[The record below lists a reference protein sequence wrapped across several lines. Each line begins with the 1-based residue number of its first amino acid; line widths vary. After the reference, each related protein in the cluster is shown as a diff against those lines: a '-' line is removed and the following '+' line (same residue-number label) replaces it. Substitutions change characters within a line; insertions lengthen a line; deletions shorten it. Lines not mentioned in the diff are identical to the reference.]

1 MPSSNLV
8 TIVHCILILSWSA
21 PSTGRQSLERRDP
34 ALTTSPSGNYAPVY
48 AKCPDNI
55 FLREPNKLTN
65 GQAELSQAERNYIAE
80 KAKKSVNPWR
90 TYLQNVQL
98 KDFDI
103 NAFLDEAEKRGGLA
117 GDTLPNFGLSLS
129 GGGGRALCLS
139 SSILQAFDS
148 RNPRADAAKV
158 GGILQLS
165 NYAVGVSGASW
176 LLGAWV
182 GNSRCI
188 TRYQRAALMSVS
200 LHQATSNFP
209 PISDIAPKWRL
220 SEQNDLWDWN
230 VAKHYRKVYK
240 VVKQKKLAGF
250 PTNIVDDDP
259 SQEDPNQGESVLWSS
274 IAQTPLY
281 KDRQVPY
288 VIAVTTSRPGIKQD
302 FTPYS
307 PIYEYSAEE
316 FGVFHPRLNASISMT
331 YLGSPQNL
339 NGRFGTCVRG
349 YDNAGFIMGMSS
361 NIYSMIDS
369 PNDHKPIALKIIE
382 KLTDDDNF
390 EGKVPNTFQNMGQES
405 TDGSPGFQD
414 NSRDEILM
422 ADCGFINESIPIY
435 SLLQPE
441 RKIDAIIAVDA
452 STDGKE
458 MDPTLLRYPNGT
470 ALFSS
475 YSRTL
480 LPLYQGRHMPKIPS
494 SVNGSFTQLGY
505 HRRPTFFGCN
515 DFKGPLIIYLPNYYA
530 VGETNQPTSKTTFT
544 PEEIEVFYENGFAIA
559 TQNAGPTKNLGWPAC
574 LACALIDRQV
584 LRNSASRTA
593 ECQAC
598 FQRYCAKD

>member
-1 MPSSNLV
+1 MEPFCDDLRASGPLQITMPSDGNRIKPHLFSHHLGHSHRINGGTTWNNFQKYDPEARMLFDTLDRDEARDQGAPYDVALHPAPKPIAMLVNGLVQASRITYEKTEKMVNDWVHRIKTDVRCPINPRNSDSAQGIDHSQQIHLTTTQIGHATSQDQEPRQTQAFFETHSETQSIHSAGPNASVSNASRRRAATPNTSKLGHGSSCCRVKRPAPNAGNSDASGPPLLHLTLCHGPDISLQGLHWEMPSSNLV

-176 LLGAWV
+176 LLGAW
-182 GNSRCI
+182 
-188 TRYQRAALMSVS
+188 
-200 LHQATSNFP
+200 ATSNFP

-250 PTNIVDDDP
+250 PTNIV
-259 SQEDPNQGESVLWSS
+259 E
-274 IAQTPLY
+274 
-281 KDRQVPY
+281 
-288 VIAVTTSRPGIKQD
+288 
-302 FTPYS
+302 
-307 PIYEYSAEE
+307 
-316 FGVFHPRLNASISMT
+316 
-331 YLGSPQNL
+331 
-339 NGRFGTCVRG
+339 
-349 YDNAGFIMGMSS
+349 
-361 NIYSMIDS
+361 
-369 PNDHKPIALKIIE
+369 
-382 KLTDDDNF
+382 
-390 EGKVPNTFQNMGQES
+390 
-405 TDGSPGFQD
+405 
-414 NSRDEILM
+414 
-422 ADCGFINESIPIY
+422 
-435 SLLQPE
+435 
-441 RKIDAIIAVDA
+441 
-452 STDGKE
+452 
-458 MDPTLLRYPNGT
+458 
-470 ALFSS
+470 
-475 YSRTL
+475 
-480 LPLYQGRHMPKIPS
+480 
-494 SVNGSFTQLGY
+494 
-505 HRRPTFFGCN
+505 
-515 DFKGPLIIYLPNYYA
+515 
-530 VGETNQPTSKTTFT
+530 
-544 PEEIEVFYENGFAIA
+544 
-559 TQNAGPTKNLGWPAC
+559 
-574 LACALIDRQV
+574 
-584 LRNSASRTA
+584 
-593 ECQAC
+593 
-598 FQRYCAKD
+598 

>member
-176 LLGAWV
+176 LLGAW
-182 GNSRCI
+182 
-188 TRYQRAALMSVS
+188 
-200 LHQATSNFP
+200 ATSNFP

-250 PTNIVDDDP
+250 PTNIVDFWGRLLCRLFLDDP